1 MRTPK
6 LDEFATNIF
15 AKLKTDDAS
24 YVHNYGD
31 NSITMTVNFDG
42 YKLEVSSTGH
52 DVQIVCS
59 SKDDTPQCFM
69 EITPEETQVTPYEGS
84 DTETIEVIKEL
95 ILSKI

>member
-6 LDEFATNIF
+6 LDEFANNIF
-15 AKLKTDDAS
+15 AKLKNKDVAYTR
-24 YVHNYGD
+24 NMGD
-31 NSITMTVNFDG
+31 NSITMTTDFDG
-42 YKLEVSSTGH
+42 YKLEVSSTGN

-69 EITPEETQVTPYEGS
+69 EITPEEIKVTPYEGS
-84 DTETIEVIKEL
+84 DTETIETLKEL

>member
-6 LDEFATNIF
+6 LDKFANNIF
-15 AKLKTDDAS
+15 TKFKTEDAT
-24 YVHNYGD
+24 YTRNMGD
-31 NSITMTVNFDG
+31 MSITMTVNSGG
-42 YKLEVSSTGH
+42 YKLEVSSTGT

-69 EITPEETQVTPYEGS
+69 EITPEETRVTPYEGS
-84 DTETIEVIKEL
+84 DAETIEAIKKL

>member
-6 LDEFATNIF
+6 LNEFANNIF
-15 AKLKTDDAS
+15 VKLKTEDAV
-24 YVHNYGD
+24 YTHNNGD
-31 NSITMTVNFDG
+31 NSITMTTNFDG
-42 YKLEVSSTGH
+42 YKFEVSSTGN

-69 EITPEETQVTPYEGS
+69 EIMPEETRVTPYEGS
-84 DTETIEVIKEL
+84 DTETIEAIKEL

>member
-6 LDEFATNIF
+6 LNEFANNIF
-15 AKLKTDDAS
+15 AKLKTEDAT
-24 YVHNYGD
+24 YTRNMGD

-42 YKLEVSSTGH
+42 YKLEVSSTGN

-59 SKDDTPQCFM
+59 SANDTPQCFM
-69 EITPEETQVTPYEGS
+69 EITPEETRVTPYEGS
-84 DTETIEVIKEL
+84 DTETIEAIKEL

>member
-6 LDEFATNIF
+6 LDEFANNIF
-15 AKLKTDDAS
+15 AKLKNKDVAYTR
-24 YVHNYGD
+24 NMGD
-31 NSITMTVNFDG
+31 NSITMTTDFDG
-42 YKLEVSSTGH
+42 YKLEVSSTGN

-84 DTETIEVIKEL
+84 DTETIETLKEL

>member
-6 LDEFATNIF
+6 LDEFANNIF
-15 AKLKTDDAS
+15 AKLKTEDAV
-24 YVHNYGD
+24 YTHNNGD
-31 NSITMTVNFDG
+31 NSTTMTTDFDG
-42 YKLEVSSTGH
+42 YKLEVSSTGN

-69 EITPEETQVTPYEGS
+69 EITPEEIKVTPYEGS
-84 DTETIEVIKEL
+84 DTETIETLKEL

>member
-6 LDEFATNIF
+6 LDEFANNIF
-15 AKLKTDDAS
+15 AKLKTEDAV
-24 YVHNYGD
+24 YTRNMGD

-42 YKLEVSSTGH
+42 YKLEVSSTGN

-69 EITPEETQVTPYEGS
+69 EITPEEIKVTPYEGS
-84 DTETIEVIKEL
+84 DTETIETLKEL